1 MICTAPECRTRLQYD
16 NKTGL
21 CIEHYIEMKA
31 AHLPKCSQCAKRIQQ
46 GNKTGKCQFC
56 LIMERRAKARRYAC
70 AGCGVAV
77 SKSSKGGRCIAC
89 ASIARYPNARACGH
103 VGCGQP
109 ISQKNKSGLCHV
121 HKASLAGPV
130 ITEKLMITVRQV
142 GKALGIDPRDILGR
156 SRFPEVVEARAC
168 VALLLRRQGMSY
180 NRIGERLG
188 RDHSSIMSLV
198 RRAPEYAARSERFAG
213 FMERAA

>member
-1 MICTAPECRTRLQYD
+1 MICTAPECRTRLQSD
-16 NKTGL
+16 NKSGL
-21 CIEHYIEMKA
+21 CIQHYIEMKA

-56 LIMERRAKARRYAC
+56 LIQERRAKANRREC
-70 AGCGVAV
+70 IDCGVRV
-77 SKSSKGGRCIAC
+77 SPSSKLGRCIAC
-89 ASIARYPNARACGH
+89 ASIARNPNARTCGH
-103 VGCGQP
+103 EGCGQP
-109 ISQKNKSGLCHV
+109 ISQSNKSGLCHV

-130 ITEKLMITVRQV
+130 ITEKLMVTVRQV
-142 GKALGIDPRDILGR
+142 SKALGIDPRDILGR